1 MLVDLTYHELRIVVR
16 ALDELRKH
24 KGEMQE
30 EEVDMLLLVGD
41 RLDSLLSSLEELA
54 ESSWDKLVE
63 NDNDDRNRT

>member
-1 MLVDLTYHELRIVVR
+1 MLVDMTYHELRLVVR

-30 EEVDMLLLVGD
+30 EEIDMLLLVGD

-63 NDNDDRNRT
+63 NDNADRDRT